1 MGGTGSNVIPDIPA
15 HTIAINP
22 SNGQKLYLGTDLG
35 VFVSVD
41 GGANWLVE
49 NNLQLPNVI
58 VDALVFNK
66 SGTIQ
71 LFAFTHGRGA
81 WKVTPN

>member
-1 MGGTGSNVIPDIPA
+1 MDGTAPNNIPDIPV

-22 SNGQKLYLGTDLG
+22 TNNQKLYIGTDLG

-41 GGANWLVE
+41 GGVNWMVE
-49 NNLQLPNVI
+49 NNLQLPNVS
-58 VDALVFNK
+58 VDWLAFNTT
-66 SGTIQ
+66 GTIQ
-71 LFAFTHGRGA
+71 LFAFTHGRSA